1 MKEIKLEKSIGPNYS
16 DMELKDVLNV
26 KMGLNRV
33 GYYEEPKYG
42 LTPYPDDQLFKS
54 IKNYQ
59 EENDLKIDGIMRP
72 DGETIRSLNK
82 TIKNIAGRSPIIR
95 CTVCGGPH
103 GGSQGDI
110 CPDCSVKL

>member
-72 DGETIRSLNK
+72 DG
-82 TIKNIAGRSPIIR
+82 
-95 CTVCGGPH
+95 
-103 GGSQGDI
+103 
-110 CPDCSVKL
+110 